1 VIAAAAI
8 CAAGPGD
15 GMDLGLSGKVAI
27 VTGGSRGI
35 GKAIA
40 GALAGEGAAL
50 VIAARNQAALAAA
63 ARQLSDQAGAAGA
76 KILPVRCD
84 TGSSEEVD
92 RLVSETIEYFGR
104 VDVLVNC
111 AGRPGRLAAP
121 PALAEIAE
129 ADVWDDLNVKVLGYL
144 RCIRAVAPHMAERGG
159 GRIVNVIG
167 MAARQTG
174 GTVRSMRNAAITAMT
189 KNLADELGPQGIAV
203 CAVHPG
209 FVRTEATPGALAARA
224 AREHS
229 TAEDVERRLAGGN
242 AIGRIVE
249 SAEVASVVT
258 FLASPRAIAVN
269 GDVIAASGGARGWI
283 HY

>member
-1 VIAAAAI
+1 VIAAPVA

-15 GMDLGLSGKVAI
+15 VMDLGLSGKIAI

-40 GALAGEGAAL
+40 RALAAEGTAL
-50 VIAARNQAALAAA
+50 AIAARDQTALSVA
-63 ARQLSDQAGAAGA
+63 ARELSDQAEA

-84 TGSSEEVD
+84 TGSSGDVD
-92 RLVSETIEYFGR
+92 RLVSETIGYFGR
-104 VDVLVNC
+104 VDILVNC
-111 AGRPGRLAAP
+111 AGQPGRLAASP
-121 PALAEIAE
+121 PLADIAD
-129 ADVWDDLNVKVLGYL
+129 ADVWTDINVKVMGYL
-144 RCIRAVAPHMAERGG
+144 RCIRAVAPRMAERGG

-209 FVRTEATPGALAARA
+209 FVRTEATPDALAARA
-224 AREHS
+224 AREHR
-229 TAEDVERRLAGGN
+229 TAEDVERQLASGN
-242 AIGRIVE
+242 ALGRIVE
-249 SAEVASVVT
+249 SAEIASVVT
-258 FLASPRAIAVN
+258 FLASPRAVAIS
-269 GDVIAASGGARGWI
+269 GDVIAASGGAGGWI
-283 HY
+283 YY